1 MHLLP
6 ILTLKDRLCF
16 ADTEQERKE
25 VGDME
30 FGSGRSGHD
39 EGEGAKVERRSQSSG
54 GGGGEDH
61 REQETVVAQV
71 KYD

>member
-1 MHLLP
+1 
-6 ILTLKDRLCF
+6 
-16 ADTEQERKE
+16 
-25 VGDME
+25 ME